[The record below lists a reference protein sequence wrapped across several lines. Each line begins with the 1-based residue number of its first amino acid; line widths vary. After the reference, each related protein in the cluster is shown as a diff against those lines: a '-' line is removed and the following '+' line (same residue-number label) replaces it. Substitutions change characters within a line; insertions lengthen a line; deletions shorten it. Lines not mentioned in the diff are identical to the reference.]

1 MQKIFSYISSH
12 RIFSLSL
19 YFALFIIF
27 VTGFVQIADEVLEGE
42 HLWLDEK
49 ILQTINGFSTP
60 FFDSFFVIVTQLGG
74 VLGIITISVG
84 LLSILVLR
92 HKYKQALIIGST
104 VAGAALLNLV
114 LKLLF
119 ERARPDLWEQ
129 LVVETSFS
137 FPSGHAMISAA
148 IALSVIY
155 VCWKTRYRYPAL
167 IIGSLFI
174 IIIGLSRLYLG
185 VHYPTDILAGWCVS
199 GAWLVVVAL
208 VFGRF
213 QDTRKDRTR
222 SASLLRDDSSL

>member
-27 VTGFVQIADEVLEGE
+27 VTGFVQIAGEVLEGE

-84 LLSILVLR
+84 LLSILGLR

>member
-84 LLSILVLR
+84 LLSILGLR

-129 LVVETSFS
+129 LLKNRC
-137 FPSGHAMISAA
+137 M
-148 IALSVIY
+148 
-155 VCWKTRYRYPAL
+155 KTE
-167 IIGSLFI
+167 
-174 IIIGLSRLYLG
+174 
-185 VHYPTDILAGWCVS
+185 
-199 GAWLVVVAL
+199 
-208 VFGRF
+208 
-213 QDTRKDRTR
+213 
-222 SASLLRDDSSL
+222 